1 MIDKTISHYK
11 IIEKLSVGG
20 MGEVYL
26 AEDTH
31 LDRKVALKFLPHYT
45 TDSRNQSTIK
55 REAKAAAALNHPYI
69 ITNCFQNKLDER
81 ILEYL
86 INLYL

>member
-1 MIDKTISHYK
+1 MIGKTIFHYK
-11 IIEKLSVGG
+11 IIEKLGAGG

-26 AEDTH
+26 AEDTE
-31 LDRKVALKFLPHYT
+31 
-45 TDSRNQSTIK
+45 SRFK
-55 REAKAAAALNHPYI
+55 LEVKAAAALNHPYI
-69 ITNCFQNKLDER
+69 ISNCFQNKLDER